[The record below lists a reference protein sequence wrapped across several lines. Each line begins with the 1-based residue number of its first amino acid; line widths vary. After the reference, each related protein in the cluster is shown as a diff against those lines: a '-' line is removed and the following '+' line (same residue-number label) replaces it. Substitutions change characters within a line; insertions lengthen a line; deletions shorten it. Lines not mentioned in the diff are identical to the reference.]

1 MAQKG
6 VIILLLFFSTLF
18 GCGGTRPQNLGV
30 HDGKLAPCPDTPNCV
45 SSQSIEEAHTVP
57 PFIYTSTAKDAIADL
72 KRIINNMKD
81 ASIVEE
87 SPTYI
92 RSEFTSKLFGFID
105 DVEFFIDDAKK
116 ILHIRSSS
124 RIGYTDFGVNRR
136 RVENIRKAWVNR

>member
-1 MAQKG
+1 
-6 VIILLLFFSTLF
+6 
-18 GCGGTRPQNLGV
+18 
-30 HDGKLAPCPDTPNCV
+30 
-45 SSQSIEEAHTVP
+45 
-57 PFIYTSTAKDAIADL
+57 
-72 KRIINNMKD
+72 MKD

-87 SPTYI
+87 SPIYI